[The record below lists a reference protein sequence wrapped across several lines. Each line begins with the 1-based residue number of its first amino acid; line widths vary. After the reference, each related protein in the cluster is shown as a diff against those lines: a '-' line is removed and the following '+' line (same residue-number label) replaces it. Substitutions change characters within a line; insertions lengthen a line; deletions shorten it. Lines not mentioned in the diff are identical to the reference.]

1 MTDEHRCSLI
11 DLCKVNNSSS
21 FERNN
26 LKHEM
31 NSVSYNSFPKG
42 EHFVLLYVYGALYRC
57 DPRGTCMCYDIRQT
71 LSYLF

>member
-11 DLCKVNNSSS
+11 DLFKVNNSSS

-31 NSVSYNSFPKG
+31 NSVSYNSFPEG
-42 EHFVLLYVYGALYRC
+42 RTFCFTVCVWSFVQV
-57 DPRGTCMCYDIRQT
+57 
-71 LSYLF
+71 